1 MVIGVKKDY
10 QVYTDAD
17 LSFLFSVFYDLAICS
32 KTYTSNA
39 NKSLSKWL
47 SVLAMNA

>member
-17 LSFLFSVFYDLAICS
+17 LLFLFSVFYDLAIFAVRPIHRML
-32 KTYTSNA
+32 TNLYRNGYQFQR
-39 NKSLSKWL
+39 
-47 SVLAMNA
+47 